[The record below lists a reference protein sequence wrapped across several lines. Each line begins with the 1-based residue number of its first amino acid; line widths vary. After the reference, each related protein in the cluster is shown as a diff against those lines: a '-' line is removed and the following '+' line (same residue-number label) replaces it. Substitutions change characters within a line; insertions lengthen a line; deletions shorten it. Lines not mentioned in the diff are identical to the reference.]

1 MIHIKC
7 KKCGWR
13 LPFSSKTNKDT
24 VKNRGDADIVCPNC
38 GQVLV
43 KKGGKWKVY
52 RWKAFTSRLI
62 LILVKII
69 KPKRWFYK

>member
-52 RWKAFTSRLI
+52 R
-62 LILVKII
+62 
-69 KPKRWFYK
+69 